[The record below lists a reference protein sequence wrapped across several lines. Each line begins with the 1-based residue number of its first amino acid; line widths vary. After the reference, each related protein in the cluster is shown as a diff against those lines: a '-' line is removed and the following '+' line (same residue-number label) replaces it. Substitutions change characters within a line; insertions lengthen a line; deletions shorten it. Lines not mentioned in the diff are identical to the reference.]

1 MCLVALAIDQ
11 SRRFPLVVAAN
22 RDEYFERPAQR
33 LAWWSP
39 GSDRP
44 DILGGR
50 DLLAGGTWLGLTAA
64 GRMAMI
70 TNVRQGDLPQDP
82 KAPSRGEIVP
92 LWLRGDL
99 PHDRFWAQVA
109 LSGYNPFNLVAADFQ
124 SGDCFWGGNSGT
136 PPVRLQRGLF
146 GLSNASLDTPWPKV
160 TALKD
165 RLTQAL
171 AAADSADGLARLLF
185 EALAD
190 PTPAPDAA
198 LPSTGVPRDWERV
211 LSSAF
216 IRSPDQRYGTR
227 CSTLVV
233 TERVG
238 KRLVTHVLER
248 SFSPGTSLALLRRT
262 VLRDW
267 PPRYTLETP
276 AQPAAQLAVTDADLA
291 PATPT
296 VRRRRSLLPPARRA
310 ARSSRP
316 VPLSDTV
323 DVQ

>member
-22 RDEYFERPAQR
+22 RDEFYDRATQQ

-39 GSDRP
+39 GPGRP

-50 DLLAGGTWLGLTAA
+50 DLQAGGTWLGLTAA
-64 GRMAMI
+64 GRMALV
-70 TNVRQGDLPQDP
+70 TNVRQGHAPDP
-82 KAPSRGEIVP
+82 DAPSRGEIVS

-99 PHDRFWAQVA
+99 AHDRFWAQVA
-109 LSGYNPFNLVAADFQ
+109 LSGYNPFNLIAADFQ
-124 SGDCFWGGNSGT
+124 RGECFCGRNDGT
-136 PPVRLQRGLF
+136 SPVRLQRGLF
-146 GLSNASLDTPWPKV
+146 GLSNASLDMPWPKV

-165 RLTQAL
+165 RLGEAIM
-171 AAADSADGLARLLF
+171 AAGSADGLAGLLF

-190 PTPAPDAA
+190 PTPAPDLA

-216 IRSPDQRYGTR
+216 IGSNEQRYGTR
-227 CSTLVV
+227 SSTLVI

-248 SFSPGTSLALLRRT
+248 SFGAGTSLALLRRT

-267 PPRYTLETP
+267 PPRYSMDAP

-291 PATPT
+291 PATPP
-296 VRRRRSLLPPARRA
+296 VRRRRSLLPPVRRPARTA
-310 ARSSRP
+310 KS
-316 VPLSDTV
+316 VPDTA
-323 DVQ
+323 DV